1 MLNGSVSV
9 LVGDAAARNGVMHIV
24 SSVLL
29 PQAAPAELPE
39 EIGAALGLA
48 PITFASGG
56 SDLTADG
63 QVELD
68 KVAAFLLETPGNIEI
83 GGHTDSDGEPGYN
96 QTLSQERADAVKS
109 YLASQGVAAESMTA
123 IGFGEDLPIAANDT
137 PENKAKN
144 RRIEFRPI

>member
-1 MLNGSVSV
+1 
-9 LVGDAAARNGVMHIV
+9 MHIV

-29 PQAAPAELPE
+29 PQAAAAELPE

-109 YLASQGVAAESMTA
+109 YLASQGVPAESMTA